1 MWAKLGKTLLL
12 CLIGGAVY
20 YALEILWR
28 GYSHWSM
35 FLLAAFL
42 SLPLDQINEHMSWET
57 PIWLQAI
64 LGGIAITVAELLAG
78 LVLNVW
84 LGLGVRD
91 YSDLPLNL
99 WGQICLQ
106 YSLMWILLAA
116 FGIVLFDVLRW
127 CLFGEEM
134 PRYRWKLRRKG
145 DDLA

>member
-20 YALEILWR
+20 YALEILWQ

-35 FLLAAFL
+35 FLLAALL
-42 SLPLDQINEHMSWET
+42 SLPLDQINERMNWET

-64 LGGIAITVAELLAG
+64 WGGIAITAAELLTG

-84 LGLGVRD
+84 LGLGVWD

-106 YSLMWILLAA
+106 YSLLWIVLAA

-127 CLFGEEM
+127 CLFGEDM
-134 PRYRWKLRRKG
+134 PRYLWRF
-145 DDLA
+145 